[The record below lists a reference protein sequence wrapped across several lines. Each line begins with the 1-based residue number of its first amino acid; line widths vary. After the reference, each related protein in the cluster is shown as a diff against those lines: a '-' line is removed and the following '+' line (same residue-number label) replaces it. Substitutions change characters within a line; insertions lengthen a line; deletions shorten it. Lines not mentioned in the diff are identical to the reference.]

1 MSSVKIREVL
11 KRHTDE
17 LMAVPGVVGVAEG
30 KCLGKPCIKVFVM
43 NKTRELL
50 RQIPQTIE
58 GFLLQIE
65 ESGEFQA
72 LGT

>member
-1 MSSVKIREVL
+1 MSSGKIREVL
-11 KRHTDE
+11 NRHTDE

-30 KCLGKPCIKVFVM
+30 LSQGRSCIKVFVVDR
-43 NKTRELL
+43 NSKLL
-50 RQIPQTIE
+50 RRIPETIE